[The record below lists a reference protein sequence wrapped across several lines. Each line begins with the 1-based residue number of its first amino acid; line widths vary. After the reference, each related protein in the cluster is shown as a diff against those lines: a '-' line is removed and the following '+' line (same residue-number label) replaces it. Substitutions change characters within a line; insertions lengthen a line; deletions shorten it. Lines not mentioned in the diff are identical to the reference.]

1 MLRRTFAAAL
11 PLALF
16 APSARAQAPKKL
28 VVYTSNDST
37 LNDLVFG
44 AFKAETGIEVEPVA
58 AGSGV
63 VMRRLQAEKARPL
76 GDIVW
81 GVSRSLLQTNKAL
94 FEPYVSKN
102 HRRHA
107 GGIPRPRQSVDR
119 QQPPSAGDPAEHQDR
134 ARRRRAEEL
143 GRPARSQMEG
153 QDRLHR
159 SGQLRLG
166 LYHRDHAGRFV
177 GRRRGGLEEGR
188 PAVQEHEG
196 AEPFVAGLPGRR
208 QRRVSARHLARICR
222 ADVGPGRG
230 AGEGD
235 LSERRHVRGDGRR
248 RHHQGRTQHRE
259 RQGLSSTTSTARTS
273 AR

>member
-1 MLRRTFAAAL
+1 MFRRTFAAAL

-16 APSARAQAPKKL
+16 APPTRAQAPRKL

-44 AFKAETGIEVEPVA
+44 AFKTETGIEVEPVA

-94 FEPYVSKN
+94 FEPYISKN
-102 HRRHA
+102 SDA
-107 GGIPRPRQSVDR
+107 T
-119 QQPPSAGDPAEHQDR
+119 PAEYRDPDNLWIGNNLHLLVILQNTKMVPEDR
-134 ARRRRAEEL
+134 GAQEL

-159 SGQLRLG
+159 SGQLGLG
-166 LYHRDHAGRFV
+166 LRHGHHAGRPV

-188 PAVQEHEG
+188 
-196 AEPFVAGLPGRR
+196 RR
-208 QRRVSARHLARICR
+208 CS
-222 ADVGPGRG
+222 
-230 AGEGD
+230 
-235 LSERRHVRGDGRR
+235 
-248 RHHQGRTQHRE
+248 RT
-259 RQGLSSTTSTARTS
+259 
-273 AR
+273 